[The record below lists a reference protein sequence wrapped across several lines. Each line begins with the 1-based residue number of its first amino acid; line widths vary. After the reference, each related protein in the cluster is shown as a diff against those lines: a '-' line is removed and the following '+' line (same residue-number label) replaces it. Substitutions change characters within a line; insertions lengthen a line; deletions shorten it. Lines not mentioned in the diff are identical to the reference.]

1 MQNYNVVT
9 GERSDGMS
17 PEEAQKKRED
27 RAKDLPFSKGLEG
40 GTQASILAVCTK
52 FHATQSTRW
61 HPPHQMVCKLV
72 FELVCAVLIIIPYQH
87 TDRAKCAD
95 WWRW

>member
-9 GERSDGMS
+9 GERTDGMS

-40 GTQASILAVCTK
+40 GTQASILAVC
-52 FHATQSTRW
+52 A
-61 HPPHQMVCKLV
+61 KLV
-72 FELVCAVLIIIPYQH
+72 CSCH
-87 TDRAKCAD
+87 TECKNAPSLTDGA
-95 WWRW
+95 